1 MRVSVAG
8 LTVLVPERAQS
19 CRAVEAAVVM
29 AMRVMK
35 DHDHEVTRLPEAANG
50 RK

>member
-19 CRAVEAAVVM
+19 CLAVVAAVVM
-29 AMRVMK
+29 AMCVMK
-35 DHDHEVTRLPEAANG
+35 DADHEATRLPEGANG